1 MFVALDA
8 FVAFDP
14 LVVSETAS
22 FPGLV
27 CFSTSDDDLCD
38 GRFLDVILPIIPT
51 NGSERLLSYALA
63 TRIASKQTVENIQM
77 IGVRARIL

>member
-8 FVAFDP
+8 FVAFEP
-14 LVVSETAS
+14 FVASETAS

-38 GRFLDVILPIIPT
+38 GRFLGVILPIIPSHC
-51 NGSERLLSYALA
+51 SERAQLVLKLPVDGIV
-63 TRIASKQTVENIQM
+63 RVRRNIAVDGN
-77 IGVRARIL
+77 GVRI